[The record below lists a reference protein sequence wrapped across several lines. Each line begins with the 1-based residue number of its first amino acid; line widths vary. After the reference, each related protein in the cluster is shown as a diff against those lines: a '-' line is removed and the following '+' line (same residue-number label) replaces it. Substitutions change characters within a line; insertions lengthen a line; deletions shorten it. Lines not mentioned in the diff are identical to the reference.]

1 MNKKIL
7 SGLVIASVCG
17 IMAGLGE
24 SPVYAD
30 NQLDEVIVYGDKYK
44 TDQDSAQVKPVAGGM
59 IGTRQAVGTLGSK
72 DVLDVPFEQMTFSK
86 KAMETFSQP
95 ERSAMDVLSLS
106 PSVRVT
112 HGSMDTNLYIRGFSA
127 GSGSWTLNGIPDMS
141 HQMTMPTNYMD
152 KIEVLSGPNIGIN
165 GVGIFMAGSVGGTI
179 SATTK
184 KAQDAPILN
193 AGLSWSSDSYF
204 TQNVDVGKRFGKD
217 NAWGV
222 RINALNSTGDLAVDG
237 TRDYKRDIAINIDH
251 RAKRSTT
258 NIFFSYDYDNEYGRS
273 NTIGLGK
280 LSGLPKVPKNTRN
293 LSPHWSNDK
302 YENTTFIFNHE
313 QKLSDHLSWF
323 GNFGWRWENYSS

>member
-184 KAQDAPILN
+184 K
-193 AGLSWSSDSYF
+193 
-204 TQNVDVGKRFGKD
+204 
-217 NAWGV
+217 
-222 RINALNSTGDLAVDG
+222 STGCP
-237 TRDYKRDIAINIDH
+237 DIEC
-251 RAKRSTT
+251 R
-258 NIFFSYDYDNEYGRS
+258 
-273 NTIGLGK
+273 
-280 LSGLPKVPKNTRN
+280 
-293 LSPHWSNDK
+293 
-302 YENTTFIFNHE
+302 TF
-313 QKLSDHLSWF
+313 LV
-323 GNFGWRWENYSS
+323 